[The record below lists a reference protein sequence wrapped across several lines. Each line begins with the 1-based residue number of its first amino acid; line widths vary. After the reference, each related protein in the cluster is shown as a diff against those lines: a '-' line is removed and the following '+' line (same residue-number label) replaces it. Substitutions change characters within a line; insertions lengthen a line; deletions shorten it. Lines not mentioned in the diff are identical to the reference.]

1 MAFETNYP
9 IPYRSKLTE
18 PFEPGQ
24 TLTVKGKTGEDSVRS
39 GMWRM
44 CERSSGGDGGGCQ
57 GGGTGID
64 DIEPLREHGGSAETA
79 AGCPLYT
86 EQQFVAISEP
96 NFTINLHNAAA
107 DFSGNDVPLHVSVR
121 FDEGKVR

>member
-24 TLTVKGKTGEDSVRS
+24 TLTVKGKTGEDSVR
-39 GMWRM
+39 
-44 CERSSGGDGGGCQ
+44 
-57 GGGTGID
+57 
-64 DIEPLREHGGSAETA
+64 
-79 AGCPLYT
+79 
-86 EQQFVAISEP
+86 
-96 NFTINLHNAAA
+96 FTINLHNAAA

-121 FDEGKVR
+121 FDEGKHPFPNHPVLLGDLARRLARPILKKNA